1 MNDQFYELTVE
12 KNHLSIIIKALS
24 NYICSQYDGLDAEV
38 VDIPK
43 TMEDIKIAAD
53 MQLVLKHHLGGV
65 QHSPKQ
71 TAETTGL
78 VWIKDVDVE
87 DIFSQHNDEN
97 LQYTNEVL
105 QQAWNNVKER
115 HKDTLQRMSNK
126 QGGYEMN
133 DSIIFAMLW
142 YETMLNKGY
151 RVNNT
156 REEMSTV
163 SKRYDDWCEKFYR
176 GTRWEYDSPDH
187 TELVLGMCEYISKN
201 I

>member
-1 MNDQFYELTVE
+1 MNDPLFELTVE

-38 VDIPK
+38 VDVPK
-43 TMEDIKIAAD
+43 TMENIKIAAD

-71 TAETTGL
+71 TSETPGL
-78 VWIKDVDVE
+78 VWIRDVDVE
-87 DIFSQHNDEN
+87 DMFSQHNDEN

-126 QGGYEMN
+126 
-133 DSIIFAMLW
+133 
-142 YETMLNKGY
+142 
-151 RVNNT
+151 
-156 REEMSTV
+156 
-163 SKRYDDWCEKFYR
+163 
-176 GTRWEYDSPDH
+176 
-187 TELVLGMCEYISKN
+187 
-201 I
+201 

>member
-1 MNDQFYELTVE
+1 MNDQLYEITVE

-43 TMEDIKIAAD
+43 TMENIKIASD

-78 VWIKDVDVE
+78 VWIRDVDVE
-87 DIFSQHNDEN
+87 DMFSQHNDEN

-115 HKDTLQRMSNK
+115 HWDTIKRMGDK
-126 QGGYEMN
+126 
-133 DSIIFAMLW
+133 
-142 YETMLNKGY
+142 
-151 RVNNT
+151 
-156 REEMSTV
+156 
-163 SKRYDDWCEKFYR
+163 
-176 GTRWEYDSPDH
+176 
-187 TELVLGMCEYISKN
+187 
-201 I
+201 

>member
-1 MNDQFYELTVE
+1 MNDSLFELTVE

-43 TMEDIKIAAD
+43 TMENIKIASD

-78 VWIKDVDVE
+78 VWIRDVDVE
-87 DIFSQHNDEN
+87 DMFSQHNDEN

-115 HKDTLQRMSNK
+115 HKGTLQRMSNK
-126 QGGYEMN
+126 
-133 DSIIFAMLW
+133 
-142 YETMLNKGY
+142 
-151 RVNNT
+151 
-156 REEMSTV
+156 
-163 SKRYDDWCEKFYR
+163 
-176 GTRWEYDSPDH
+176 
-187 TELVLGMCEYISKN
+187 
-201 I
+201 

>member
-1 MNDQFYELTVE
+1 MNDSLFELTVE

-43 TMEDIKIAAD
+43 TMENIKIAAD

-65 QHSPKQ
+65 QHTPKQ

-78 VWIKDVDVE
+78 IWILDVDVE
-87 DIFSQHNDEN
+87 DMFSHHNDEN

-115 HKDTLQRMSNK
+115 HWDT
-126 QGGYEMN
+126 
-133 DSIIFAMLW
+133 I
-142 YETMLNKGY
+142 
-151 RVNNT
+151 
-156 REEMSTV
+156 
-163 SKRYDDWCEKFYR
+163 KRTGEK
-176 GTRWEYDSPDH
+176 
-187 TELVLGMCEYISKN
+187 
-201 I
+201 

>member
-1 MNDQFYELTVE
+1 MNDQLYEITVE

-43 TMEDIKIAAD
+43 TMENIKIASD

-78 VWIKDVDVE
+78 VWIRDVDVE
-87 DIFSQHNDEN
+87 DMFSQHNDEN

-115 HKDTLQRMSNK
+115 HKDTLQRMSDK
-126 QGGYEMN
+126 
-133 DSIIFAMLW
+133 
-142 YETMLNKGY
+142 
-151 RVNNT
+151 
-156 REEMSTV
+156 
-163 SKRYDDWCEKFYR
+163 
-176 GTRWEYDSPDH
+176 
-187 TELVLGMCEYISKN
+187 
-201 I
+201 

>member
-1 MNDQFYELTVE
+1 MNDSLFELTVE
-12 KNHLSIIIKALS
+12 KNHLNIIIKALS

-38 VDIPK
+38 VDVPK
-43 TMEDIKIAAD
+43 TIENIKIASD

-78 VWIKDVDVE
+78 VWIMDVDVE
-87 DIFSQHNDEN
+87 DMFSQHNDEN

-126 QGGYEMN
+126 
-133 DSIIFAMLW
+133 
-142 YETMLNKGY
+142 
-151 RVNNT
+151 
-156 REEMSTV
+156 
-163 SKRYDDWCEKFYR
+163 
-176 GTRWEYDSPDH
+176 
-187 TELVLGMCEYISKN
+187 
-201 I
+201 

>member
-1 MNDQFYELTVE
+1 MNDQLFELTVE

-38 VDIPK
+38 VDVPK
-43 TMEDIKIAAD
+43 TMENIKIAAD

-78 VWIKDVDVE
+78 VWIRDVDVE
-87 DIFSQHNDEN
+87 DMFSQHNDEN

-115 HKDTLQRMSNK
+115 HKGTLQRMSDK
-126 QGGYEMN
+126 
-133 DSIIFAMLW
+133 
-142 YETMLNKGY
+142 
-151 RVNNT
+151 
-156 REEMSTV
+156 
-163 SKRYDDWCEKFYR
+163 
-176 GTRWEYDSPDH
+176 
-187 TELVLGMCEYISKN
+187 
-201 I
+201 